1 MMSEDEKEEGGKRMA
16 EPVPL
21 FFCEKKNEGRPIPE
35 ELNFCT
41 CDWKEMENM

>member
-1 MMSEDEKEEGGKRMA
+1 MSEDEKEESSKRMA

-21 FFCEKKNEGRPIPE
+21 FFCEKKRRQADSRRIK
-35 ELNFCT
+35 LCT